1 MAWGDEHELTIE
13 LPVLP
18 LRGVTLFPGGL
29 MPLTVARPGSVRA
42 VEAAGEQGQLA
53 VVAQRDQTIERP
65 EFSDLNEIG
74 TIASVLR
81 ITRASRDTD
90 TRIVFVEGKQRIRLL
105 AAIQT
110 RPHVIARTRRLE
122 ERRPETTPEIGALM
136 RNVRELFFEAVKDAP
151 NLPDE
156 VMSLV
161 AKIDEPGP
169 LADFVAQSLP
179 SLSADARQSL
189 LEMLDPAERLRRLTE
204 ELVKLGEEQRL
215 GQKIRDEVKEK
226 ISGRQREMLLR
237 EQLQAIRRELGE
249 GEEGA
254 GDLAELRERLER
266 AELSPEARRQAD
278 RELTRL
284 ESIPVMS
291 PEYTVARNYLDW
303 LASLPWRATE
313 SEPVDIGEAR
323 RVLDEDHFGLE
334 KVKERILEYLA
345 VFQLKRDIK
354 APILCFVG
362 PPGVGKTSVGRS
374 IARAMGRKFVRA
386 SLGGMHDEAELRGHR
401 RTYIGAM
408 PGQVIQSLW
417 RVGVNNP
424 VFMLDEVDKLG
435 RDFRG
440 DPAAALL
447 EVLDPEQN
455 YAFRDHYLD
464 VAFDLSRVVFTTTA
478 NYIDPIPPPLL
489 DRMEVI
495 ELPGYVDEEKL
506 EIAKRYLVPK
516 QARENGLTLEEDIAF
531 TDDGLRAM
539 ITGYTY
545 EAGVR
550 LLEQKVASVC
560 RKRAKLMLERGRGSF
575 AVSPAAVRE
584 LLGAPRYRVETE
596 IEQRTRH
603 PGVGIALAWTPAGG
617 EILFVEAAR
626 MARDKGELSITG
638 SVRQVMEESV
648 RAALSWLRA
657 NIARYGVEPE
667 QFRSYDIHV
676 HVPAGAVPKDGPSAG
691 VVMVVALASL
701 FLERPIRPRV
711 ALTGE
716 ITLSGL
722 VLPVGGIKEKVLA
735 AKRSG
740 IHEVILP
747 ERNEP
752 DVYEEIPE
760 PLREGITFHFVGD
773 LEAALDLALGVEAE
787 RPAIGE
793 RPAPDGE
800 GMELPERRPGP

>member
-1 MAWGDEHELTIE
+1 MEAPGFRD
-13 LPVLP
+13 
-18 LRGVTLFPGGL
+18 LRL
-29 MPLTVARPGSVRA
+29 
-42 VEAAGEQGQLA
+42 
-53 VVAQRDQTIERP
+53 
-65 EFSDLNEIG
+65 IG
-74 TIASVLR
+74 TVASVLR
-81 ITRASRDTD
+81 VTRASRDTE
-90 TRIVFVEGKQRIRLL
+90 TRIVFVEGRQRIRLL
-105 AAIQT
+105 TPVQA
-110 RPHVIARTRRLE
+110 RPYLIARA
-122 ERRPETTPEIGALM
+122 ERIAEARPTPTPELGALM
-136 RNVRELFFEAVKDAP
+136 RGVRELFFDAVKEAP

-179 SLSADARQSL
+179 SLSTEARQTL
-189 LEMLDPAERLRRLTE
+189 LEMLDPAARLRRLTE
-204 ELVKLGEEQRL
+204 ELVKLGEEQRI

-254 GDLAELRERLER
+254 GELAELRDRLD
-266 AELSPEARRQAD
+266 AAGLSEEARQQAD
-278 RELTRL
+278 RELARL
-284 ESIPVMS
+284 ESIPMMS

-303 LASLPWRATE
+303 LANLPWKSAE
-313 SEPVDIGEAR
+313 GEAVDIGEAR
-323 RVLDEDHFGLE
+323 RVLDEDHYGLE

-345 VFQLKRDIK
+345 VFQLKPDIK

-386 SLGGMHDEAELRGHR
+386 SLGGMHDEAEIRGHR
-401 RTYIGAM
+401 RTYIGAL
-408 PGQVIQSLW
+408 PGQIIQSLW
-417 RVGVNNP
+417 RAAVNNP

-455 YAFRDHYLD
+455 HAFRDRYLD
-464 VAFDLSRVVFTTTA
+464 VAFDLSKVVFTTTA
-478 NYIDPIPPPLL
+478 NYLDPIPPPLL
-489 DRMEVI
+489 DRMEVL
-495 ELPGYVDEEKL
+495 ELPGYVDDEKL

-516 QARENGLTLEEDIAF
+516 QARENGLELGEDISF
-531 TDDGLRAM
+531 TEEGLRAIM
-539 ITGYTY
+539 HGYTH

-560 RKRAKLMLERGRGSF
+560 RKRAKLMLEHGRGPYE
-575 AVSPAAVRE
+575 VNLERVRQ

-596 IEQRTRH
+596 IEERTRK
-603 PGVGIALAWTPAGG
+603 PGVAIALAWTPAGG
-617 EILFVEAAR
+617 EILFVEASR

-657 NIARYGVEPE
+657 NIARYGVEPSV
-667 QFRSYDIHV
+667 FRDYDIHV

-691 VVMVVALASL
+691 VVMVAALASL
-701 FLERPIRPRV
+701 FFERPVRPRV
-711 ALTGE
+711 GLTGE

-740 IHEVILP
+740 IREVILP
-747 ERNEP
+747 ERNRP
-752 DVYEEIPE
+752 DVEEEIPE
-760 PLREGITFHFVGD
+760 ALREGLGFHYVGD
-773 LEAALDLALGVEAE
+773 LDAALSLAFEEPRE
-787 RPAIGE
+787 RISEEPAG
-793 RPAPDGE
+793 PDGRE
-800 GMELPERRPGP
+800 PPQPHP